1 MFKGVIIIQLSGPTL
16 IVPSIV
22 VEFDQGIII
31 KETATSDK
39 HGIQFEYGANT
50 GTLDH
55 AFFSFEDYNACTGIP
70 DYGYTFYDSNAK
82 SIGST
87 THTNPI
93 RGKVKAKTFLGNL
106 TGDVTGATSG
116 IHTGYVIGNVTGAT
130 SGIHTGSVICNLT
143 GIVTG
148 DVIGNVRG
156 NIQSVIS
163 ALNTFDI
170 RTTTA
175 SLFGITGNVTIT
187 NTDIRAR
194 LVKLYEY

>member
-1 MFKGVIIIQLSGPTL
+1 MKRIIVFFAILALACAWTNYQTKCDDFTNRLDSL
-16 IVPSIV
+16 NNISPSNYQNDDS
-22 VEFDQGIII
+22 EF
-31 KETATSDK
+31 
-39 HGIQFEYGANT
+39 
-50 GTLDH
+50 
-55 AFFSFEDYNACTGIP
+55 P
-70 DYGYTFYDSNAK
+70 RNAK